1 MHNSAMMRPSNE
13 AAEPDWLQAAVSEL
27 SRHEAEPAVFSN
39 QLSGLVTNLMQSGVK
54 LPAEALDPLFA
65 TLERHVAAP
74 IAQINLGDFAR
85 LAQAANQL
93 WMVSGRDMAL
103 GSITEHL
110 ATRFGR
116 IAGALKVRVPQFD
129 AIFDRRNGDETA
141 FDEPPMIYPEGW
153 SGFRSYGGDIPN
165 IVVGIAFMTQEV
177 KRLLLK
183 GEDYTRLARRPDLTY
198 NAETGLP
205 YAIEA

>member
-1 MHNSAMMRPSNE
+1 MNWKTEMDA
-13 AAEPDWLQAAVSEL
+13 L
-27 SRHEAEPAVFSN
+27 EAERLADE
-39 QLSGLVTNLMQSGVK
+39 LVT
-54 LPAEALDPLFA
+54 AELAKQNA
-65 TLERHVAAP
+65 MC
-74 IAQINLGDFAR
+74 AR
-85 LAQAANQL
+85 LNERAEVANGELFQA
-93 WMVSGRDMAL
+93 GL
-103 GSITEHL
+103 G
-110 ATRFGR
+110 
-116 IAGALKVRVPQFD
+116 QFD

-183 GEDYTRLARRPDLTY
+183 GEDYTRLARRSDRAHG
-198 NAETGLP
+198 AETGLP

>member
-27 SRHEAEPAVFSN
+27 SRRESEPTVFSN
-39 QLSGLVTNLMQSGVK
+39 QLSGLVTNLMQAGVK
-54 LPAEALDPLFA
+54 VPAEALDPLFA

-103 GSITEHL
+103 ERCEAWVQRL
-110 ATRFGR
+110 GR
-116 IAGALKVRVPQFD
+116 HFD
-129 AIFDRRNGDETA
+129 ACLHEIGDEPA
-141 FDEPPMIYPEGW
+141 QL
-153 SGFRSYGGDIPN
+153 
-165 IVVGIAFMTQEV
+165 IAEHRRLGFMTG
-177 KRLLLK
+177 KF
-183 GEDYTRLARRPDLTY
+183 
-198 NAETGLP
+198 
-205 YAIEA
+205 

>member
-1 MHNSAMMRPSNE
+1 VNWRTEM
-13 AAEPDWLQAAVSEL
+13 DVL
-27 SRHEAEPAVFSN
+27 EAERLADE
-39 QLSGLVTNLMQSGVK
+39 LVT
-54 LPAEALDPLFA
+54 AELAKQDAMWGRLNKRADVANGELFQA
-65 TLERHVAAP
+65 G
-74 IAQINLGDFAR
+74 LG
-85 LAQAANQL
+85 
-93 WMVSGRDMAL
+93 
-103 GSITEHL
+103 
-110 ATRFGR
+110 
-116 IAGALKVRVPQFD
+116 QFD

-183 GEDYTRLARRPDLTY
+183 GEDYTRLARRPDRTY

>member
-1 MHNSAMMRPSNE
+1 MNWRTEM
-13 AAEPDWLQAAVSEL
+13 DVL
-27 SRHEAEPAVFSN
+27 EAERLADE
-39 QLSGLVTNLMQSGVK
+39 LVT
-54 LPAEALDPLFA
+54 AELAKQNAMWGRLNERADVANGELFQA
-65 TLERHVAAP
+65 G
-74 IAQINLGDFAR
+74 LG
-85 LAQAANQL
+85 
-93 WMVSGRDMAL
+93 
-103 GSITEHL
+103 
-110 ATRFGR
+110 
-116 IAGALKVRVPQFD
+116 QFD
-129 AIFDRRNGDETA
+129 SIFDRRNGDEAA